1 MPRSRRVFFADVFT
15 PMSLTDTGRRALAS
29 HHLALQQDTDDGLV
43 FRVEADS
50 PQQAAD
56 QVIGMVGAAGVI
68 GAIYPADEILAAG
81 EPVAA
86 IDGALDPR
94 LAPPLAFGL
103 GLSDEPPDDDGGWG
117 WDQP

>member
-1 MPRSRRVFFADVFT
+1 MPRSRRVFFVDVFT

-56 QVIGMVGAAGVI
+56 QVIGMVGEAGVI
-68 GAIYPADEILAAG
+68 GALYPAERMLAAG
-81 EPVAA
+81 EPIAAVA
-86 IDGALDPR
+86 GECDPR
-94 LAPPLAFGL
+94 LLPPALWFG
-103 GLSDEPPDDDGGWG
+103 SPADAADDDSGWEWG
-117 WDQP
+117 Q